1 MRFAVHAYAWTSSWS
16 SADLGLLERAAG
28 LGLDALEIPLMELD
42 AVEPER
48 IRAAADAAGV
58 ELVTSTVLTEATDP
72 TSDDEA
78 VREAA
83 DEHLR
88 RCVDVT
94 AAMGAP
100 VLGGVIYAAHG
111 RLIDGRPERVHYE
124 RAAEVLR
131 SAARHAGTLG
141 VRLGIEP
148 VNRYETFLVN
158 TAAQGLE
165 LAELVGEDALGV
177 HLDAYHMNI
186 EEEEF
191 GEPVR
196 LVADRL
202 VHFHLSESHRGIP
215 GRGTVDWRAIVAA
228 LDDASYDGYVG
239 LESFAEVSPAMRRAT
254 CIWRDLAPDS
264 DTLVSE
270 GLAFLKGLSRRRPAA
285 SPPARPARGDGPGRS
300 SRA

>member
-1 MRFAVHAYAWTSSWS
+1 MRYAVHAYAWTSSWS
-16 SADLGLLERAAG
+16 NAELGIVDRAAG
-28 LGLDALEIPLMELD
+28 LGLDAVEIPLMELGLVD
-42 AVEPER
+42 PAA
-48 IRAAADAAGV
+48 IRARADEAGV
-58 ELVTSTVLTEATDP
+58 ELVTSTVMAEDTDP
-72 TSDDEA
+72 TSGDEA
-78 VREAA
+78 VRQAA
-83 DEHLR
+83 FEQLC
-88 RCVDVT
+88 RCVDAA

-111 RLIDGRPERVHYE
+111 RLIDGRPEAVHYD

-131 SAARHAGTLG
+131 AVARHAAPLG

-158 TAAQGLE
+158 TAEQALE
-165 LAELVGEDALGV
+165 LAERVGEDAVGI

-186 EEEEF
+186 EEREF

-196 LVADRL
+196 RVADRL

-215 GRGTVDWRAIVAA
+215 GTGTVDWEAIVGA
-228 LDDASYDGYVG
+228 LDAAGYDGYVG

-264 DTLVSE
+264 DTLVRE
-270 GLAFLKGLSRRRPAA
+270 GLAFLKGLSRR
-285 SPPARPARGDGPGRS
+285 PPGAFPPGRPGPAPS
-300 SRA
+300 PSRPSRA